1 MEREDK
7 AGKGYV
13 DFIFYPEV
21 KSADAIILELKVG
34 STPKKA
40 IQQIK
45 DKNYVLRLSWE
56 KSPNI
61 REKSWQLESVI
72 TKRQRNICVR
82 WSCCRSAVFL
92 VNYTKE

>member
-21 KSADAIILELKVG
+21 KSGNAIILELKVG

-45 DKNYVLRLSWE
+45 DKNYVMRLRGKLGEEPKYTGKVLAVGISYN
-56 KSPNI
+56 K
-61 REKSWQLESVI
+61 K
-72 TKRQRNICVR
+72 TKKH
-82 WSCCRSAVFL
+82 SCKVEVL
-92 VNYTKE
+92 